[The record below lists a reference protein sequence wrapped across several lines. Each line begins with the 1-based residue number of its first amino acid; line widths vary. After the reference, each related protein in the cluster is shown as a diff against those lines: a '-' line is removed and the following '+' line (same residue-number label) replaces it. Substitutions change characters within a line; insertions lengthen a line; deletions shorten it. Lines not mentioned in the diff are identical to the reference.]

1 MALAIWAWS
10 GICSPVWRTVSLEP
24 GLDQP
29 GSLKENPRLRSGVFI
44 FSRLF
49 VHPSLGIKIAQIRL
63 DALTQLLRFGTN
75 RKHILNPEIKP
86 WPALWSLLIGFFMIL
101 VDSTIVNIA
110 NPAIMRHFNAGINEV
125 IWVTSAYLLSYAVLL
140 LLSGRLGDRFG
151 PKNLFLGGL
160 VVFTLASA
168 WCGFSNSITMLIV
181 ARVVQG
187 IGGAMLSPQ
196 SMAIITRIFPPAQ
209 RGTAMGI
216 WGASA
221 GVAMLVGPLAGG
233 LLVDSLGWEWIFFIN
248 LPVGVAGF
256 ILASRFVPKLETHE
270 HKFDWLGVVLSAVGM
285 FLLVFGLQEGQ
296 TYDWGTIT
304 GPITVWGIIGA
315 GVVVMLGFLV
325 WQRYN
330 RAEPLVPFALF
341 RDRNF
346 SIANG
351 AISLMG
357 LVVAS
362 MVIPLIFFT
371 QIVLG
376 YTPTQSALIL
386 LPMAILVMPLSPI
399 FGKLIGKYNPKWF
412 VFGGFTLF
420 GVSLWVY
427 TLTFQPGESWGM
439 LLIPSAIMGVAQ
451 AAIWGPL
458 GTIATRN
465 LPMHQ
470 AGAGSG
476 IYNTTR
482 QVGAVIGSAA
492 IAALITGR
500 LNAEIPGYTKM
511 SEAHQGTGKLPA
523 MLAQPFANAM
533 AQSMWIAIVA
543 VLAAALL
550 TLFMEKPKPVTHGAG
565 QAEAAASGH

>member
-1 MALAIWAWS
+1 M
-10 GICSPVWRTVSLEP
+10 
-24 GLDQP
+24 
-29 GSLKENPRLRSGVFI
+29 
-44 FSRLF
+44 
-49 VHPSLGIKIAQIRL
+49 
-63 DALTQLLRFGTN
+63 
-75 RKHILNPEIKP
+75 NPEIKP

-110 NPAIMRHFNAGINEV
+110 NPAIMNHFNAGINEV

-151 PKNLFLGGL
+151 PKILFLSGL
-160 VVFTLASA
+160 VVFTAASV
-168 WCGFSNSITMLIV
+168 WCGLSNSIAMLIV

-248 LPVGVAGF
+248 LPVGIVGF
-256 ILASRFVPKLETHE
+256 ILAARFVPSLPTHQ
-270 HKFDWLGVVLSAVGM
+270 HKFDWLGVALSGVGM
-285 FLLVFGLQEGQ
+285 FLLVFGIQEGQ

-304 GPITVWGIIGA
+304 NGITVWEIIGA
-315 GVVVMLGFLV
+315 GVVVMVAFLV
-325 WQRYN
+325 WQRFN
-330 RAEPLVPFALF
+330 KAEPLVPFALF
-341 RDRNF
+341 KDRNF

-351 AISLMG
+351 SISLMG
-357 LVVAS
+357 LVVSS

-399 FGKLIGKYNPKWF
+399 FGKMIGKYNPKWF
-412 VFGGFTLF
+412 VSFGFFGF
-420 GVSLWVY
+420 GISLYVY
-427 TLTFQPGESWGM
+427 TLTFQPGQSWAI

-458 GTIATRN
+458 GTVATRN

-482 QVGAVIGSAA
+482 QIGAVIGSAA
-492 IAALITGR
+492 ISSLITAR
-500 LNAEIPGYTKM
+500 LTAEIPGYTALAA
-511 SEAHQGTGKLPA
+511 SHHGTGALPA
-523 MLAQPFANAM
+523 QIAQPFANAM
-533 AQSMWIAIVA
+533 AQSVWLAIVA
-543 VLAAALL
+543 VLAAGVLALFL
-550 TLFMEKPKPVTHGAG
+550 EKPKQVAAG
-565 QAEAAASGH
+565 QAPTPVHAE

>member
-1 MALAIWAWS
+1 MNS
-10 GICSPVWRTVSLEP
+10 
-24 GLDQP
+24 
-29 GSLKENPRLRSGVFI
+29 
-44 FSRLF
+44 
-49 VHPSLGIKIAQIRL
+49 
-63 DALTQLLRFGTN
+63 
-75 RKHILNPEIKP
+75 EIKP

-140 LLSGRLGDRFG
+140 LLTGRLGDRFG
-151 PKNLFLGGL
+151 PKILFLGGL
-160 VVFTLASA
+160 VVFTAASV
-168 WCGFSNSITMLIV
+168 WCGLSTSIGMLIV

-233 LLVDSLGWEWIFFIN
+233 LLVDSLGWEWIFFVN
-248 LPVGVAGF
+248 VPVGIIGF
-256 ILASRFVPKLETHE
+256 ILAMRFVPNLPTHE
-270 HKFDWLGVVLSAVGM
+270 HKFDWLGVVLSAGGL
-285 FLLVFGLQEGQ
+285 FLLVFGIQEGE

-304 GPITVWGIIGA
+304 NGITVWEVIGA
-315 GVVVMLGFLV
+315 GIAVMIGFLV
-325 WQRYN
+325 WQRFN
-330 RAEPLVPFALF
+330 RAEPLVPFGLF
-341 RDRNF
+341 SDRNF

-357 LVVAS
+357 LVVSS

-376 YTPTQSALIL
+376 YTPTESALIL

-399 FGKLIGKYNPKWF
+399 FGKMIGKYNPKWF
-412 VFGGFTLF
+412 VSMGFFLF
-420 GVSLWVY
+420 AVSLYVY
-427 TLTFQPGESWGM
+427 TLTFQPGQSWAV
-439 LLIPSAIMGVAQ
+439 LLIPSAIMGIAQ

-458 GTIATRN
+458 GTVATRN
-465 LPMHQ
+465 LPLRQ

-482 QVGAVIGSAA
+482 QIGAVIGSAA
-492 IAALITGR
+492 ISSLITAR
-500 LNAEIPGYTKM
+500 LTAEIPGYSALAATHEG
-511 SEAHQGTGKLPA
+511 SGALPTQI
-523 MLAQPFANAM
+523 AQPFANAM
-533 AQSMWIAIVA
+533 AQSVWMPIVA
-543 VLAAALL
+543 VALAGVVS
-550 TLFMEKPKPVTHGAG
+550 LFMEKPKPVH
-565 QAEAAASGH
+565 H